1 MKILVLKAADPN
13 RRRKV
18 LTSHFGDEEEMRV
31 WKWANRLAAQQS
43 REAGL
48 PASGPEWEEMRDG
61 LFSSA
66 LEDPASQNLMT
77 VDWPA
82 PESEG
87 SPEPEP
93 EPEVEGKNELAT
105 IMAKYPHLFDDAG
118 NLAMGEPM
126 NLAFDALLKMR
137 GV

>member
-18 LTSHFGDEEEMRV
+18 LTSHFGNEEEMRL
-31 WKWANRLAAQQS
+31 WKWANRLAAKQA
-43 REAGL
+43 RDAGK
-48 PASGPEWEEMRDG
+48 PASVPEWEAMREE
-61 LFSSA
+61 LFQSA
-66 LEDPASQNLMT
+66 LADPASQNLMT
-77 VDWPA
+77 VDWPT
-82 PESEG
+82 PESEE

-93 EPEVEGKNELAT
+93 GVEGKSELEALMT
-105 IMAKYPHLFDDAG
+105 QYPHLFDESG
-118 NLAMGEPM
+118 NLATGEPM